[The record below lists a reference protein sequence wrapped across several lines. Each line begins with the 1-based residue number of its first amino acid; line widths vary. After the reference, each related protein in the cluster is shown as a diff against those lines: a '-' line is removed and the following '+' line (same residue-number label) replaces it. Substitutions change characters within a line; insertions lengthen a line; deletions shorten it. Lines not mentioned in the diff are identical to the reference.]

1 MNTPRW
7 KAAPNNRGQGGPAQ
21 RGEESSAALGLSEHR
36 HASGRG
42 GGVRCGVPH
51 RPCSEAVWLY
61 TFKLNQVCPMPAT
74 FTGRHW
80 AVAGDLQGQVTAG
93 QDPGRQTLHDA
104 GPRPTTR
111 GHAPHRGCIS
121 PKRTRGEKLS
131 SRPDT
136 LLKGNRGEEGTKGM
150 LGSSKQT
157 EKIKLLR

>member
-7 KAAPNNRGQGGPAQ
+7 KAAPNNRGQRWPAQ
-21 RGEESSAALGLSEHR
+21 REEESSAALGLSEHR

-42 GGVRCGVPH
+42 GGVRCRVPY

-61 TFKLNQVCPMPAT
+61 TFKLNRVCPMPAT
-74 FTGRHW
+74 FTGRHC
-80 AVAGDLQGQVTAG
+80 AVSGDLQGQVTAG
-93 QDPGRQTLHDA
+93 QDPGRQTLLDA
-104 GPRPTTR
+104 RPRPPMGPRPHT

-136 LLKGNRGEEGTKGM
+136 LLKGNREEGTKGM
-150 LGSSKQT
+150 VGSSKQ
-157 EKIKLLR
+157 RR

>member
-80 AVAGDLQGQVTAG
+80 AVSGDLQGQVTAG

-104 GPRPTTR
+104 GPRPPQRLHQPQTDKGRKAFLQTR
-111 GHAPHRGCIS
+111 YPVERKQRRRRNQRDARVI
-121 PKRTRGEKLS
+121 KT
-131 SRPDT
+131 
-136 LLKGNRGEEGTKGM
+136 NREDKAFEITEE
-150 LGSSKQT
+150 
-157 EKIKLLR
+157 I

>member
-7 KAAPNNRGQGGPAQ
+7 KAAPNNRGQRWPAQ
-21 RGEESSAALGLSEHR
+21 REEESSAALGLSEHR

-42 GGVRCGVPH
+42 GGVRCRVPY

-61 TFKLNQVCPMPAT
+61 TFKLNRVCPMPAT
-74 FTGRHW
+74 FTGRHC
-80 AVAGDLQGQVTAG
+80 AVSGDLQGQVTAG
-93 QDPGRQTLHDA
+93 QDPGRQTLLDA
-104 GPRPTTR
+104 RPRPPLGPRPHT

-150 LGSSKQT
+150 VGSSKQ
-157 EKIKLLR
+157 RR